1 MTVCEKKKVSAL
13 IFLSVLVLLSV
24 LARHATELRERPSG
38 ILDKAKDEFLN
49 EGPYKLININEAK
62 PSELELIPGI
72 GEVYAARI
80 VGERSRRNG
89 FTSIDELKSVKGI
102 GDKRMDTI
110 RKFAGIWKSG
120 KK

>member
-1 MTVCEKKKVSAL
+1 MTACEKKKVSAL

-24 LARHATELRERPSG
+24 FARYATELKESPSG
-38 ILDKAKDEFLN
+38 ILNESKENILD
-49 EGPYKLININEAK
+49 EGPYKIININEAK
-62 PSELELIPGI
+62 PSEIELIPGI

-80 VGERSRRNG
+80 IGERFRRNG
-89 FTSIDELKSVKGI
+89 FTSITELKSVKGI
-102 GDKRMDTI
+102 GDKRMETI